1 MWLRDNCPC
10 AECQDPG
17 SGQKLRD
24 ITEIP
29 NDLGVAASENA
40 GESVLVTF
48 APDGHRSAFSRSW
61 LAGHALDGYA
71 DSDGRTEDD
80 KDLWL
85 AADLAPRNPGIRPN
99 VPRRAGPGTWTGA
112 ADRIRALED
121 VLRRG
126 FVLLHDVPAEPGMVL
141 EVAASFGFVRE
152 TNYGR
157 LFDVRVEPDRATWP
171 SPTGRSCRTPTTRTA
186 TRRPPCSCCTA
197 CAPQCRGIVKGEW
210 GGGWEVGVTLA

>member
-1 MWLRDNCPC
+1 MTGADLELTANGRRLRFPAVWLRDNCPC
-10 AECQDPG
+10 TECQDPG

-80 KDLWL
+80 KDSGW
-85 AADLAPRNPGIRPN
+85 PR
-99 VPRRAGPGTWTGA
+99 
-112 ADRIRALED
+112 
-121 VLRRG
+121 
-126 FVLLHDVPAEPGMVL
+126 
-141 EVAASFGFVRE
+141 
-152 TNYGR
+152 
-157 LFDVRVEPDRATWP
+157 TWP
-171 SPTGRSCRTPTTRTA
+171 KKPGNPA
-186 TRRPPCSCCTA
+186 
-197 CAPQCRGIVKGEW
+197 
-210 GGGWEVGVTLA
+210 

>member
-1 MWLRDNCPC
+1 MTGADLELTANGRRLRFPAVWLRDNCPC
-10 AECQDPG
+10 TECQDPG

-99 VPRRAGPGTWTGA
+99 VPQASWPRYLDRPGGPDPGA
-112 ADRIRALED
+112 
-121 VLRRG
+121 
-126 FVLLHDVPAEPGMVL
+126 
-141 EVAASFGFVRE
+141 
-152 TNYGR
+152 
-157 LFDVRVEPDRATWP
+157 
-171 SPTGRSCRTPTTRTA
+171 
-186 TRRPPCSCCTA
+186 
-197 CAPQCRGIVKGEW
+197 
-210 GGGWEVGVTLA
+210 